1 MRSRCVVLA
10 AGGGGVGMPG
20 GVPAARGYPV
30 LFFLFFFII
39 FYPRG
44 TLRGTKNP
52 VTGYSTIFEFT
63 RIYMNLHEFT

>member
-1 MRSRCVVLA
+1 MCSPGSRW
-10 AGGGGVGMPG
+10 GGVGMPG
-20 GVPAARGYPV
+20 GVPAAGGLPSFIFFI
-30 LFFLFFFII
+30 FFLF